1 MACTNCGHN
10 LTENFCPYCGEKR
23 FDKKQLSIKHFAE
36 ETFEGFVH
44 FDNKFISTL
53 RLLFTKPGLLSLDQ
67 VEGRQSRHMKPIAFF
82 LVINLLFF
90 LLMYRANPFSLS
102 LYNYITYQPFTS
114 FNTQHIIHEKL
125 KVLHLTLPEYT
136 RIFDAKMHSDSKGY
150 IFALI
155 PLYAI
160 LCWLLFIRYK
170 RLAVE
175 HLVFATHFAAFVLC
189 YFFLQIYLLML
200 PFYYFTGSTYSSTF
214 DNLIGILTSVVIGVY
229 FAIASRR
236 FYKASFLWPVVAAI
250 IIGLLFFEVIQAY
263 RMLLFFKIVYFKYF

>member
-36 ETFEGFVH
+36 ETFEGFAH

-53 RLLFTKPGLLSLDQ
+53 RLLFTKPGLLSLDH

-90 LLMYRANPFSLS
+90 LLMFVVNPFSLP
-102 LYNYITYQPFTS
+102 LYNYITFPPFIN
-114 FNTQHIIHEKL
+114 FNTQHIIREKL
-125 KVLHLTLPEYT
+125 NTTHLTMAEYA
-136 RIFDAKMHSDSKGY
+136 RVFDTKMHSDSKGY

-155 PLYAI
+155 PLYGI

-175 HLVFATHFAAFVLC
+175 HLVFATHFTAFVLC

-200 PFYYFTGSTYSSTF
+200 PFYYFTDSTYSSTF
-214 DNLIGILTSVVIGVY
+214 DTLTGILTSVVIGVY

-236 FYKASFLWPVVAAI
+236 FYKASFLWSVIAAI
-250 IIGLLFFEVIQAY
+250 IIGVLFFEVIQAY
-263 RMLLFFKIVYFKYF
+263 RMLLFFKIVYVKYI

>member
-23 FDKKQLSIKHFAE
+23 FDKKQLSIKHFTE

-53 RLLFTKPGLLSLDQ
+53 RLLFAKPGLLSLDH

-90 LLMYRANPFSLS
+90 MVMYVNPYSLP
-102 LYNYITYQPFTS
+102 LYNYITFKPFVNY
-114 FNTQHIIHEKL
+114 NTQHIIHEKL
-125 KVLHLTLPEYT
+125 KTLYLTLPEYT
-136 RIFDAKMHSDSKGY
+136 RIFDVKMHSDSKGY
-150 IFALI
+150 IFAFI
-155 PLYAI
+155 PLYGLI
-160 LCWLLFIRYK
+160 SWLLFFRYK

-175 HLVFATHFAAFVLC
+175 HLVFATHFVAFVLC
-189 YFFLQIYLLML
+189 YFFLQIYLIII
-200 PFYYFTGSTYSSTF
+200 PFYYITKISYSADF
-214 DNLIGILTSVVIGVY
+214 DNITSIITAVIIAGY

-236 FYKASFLWPVVAAI
+236 FYSANLAWSLIAGAI
-250 IIGLLFFEVIQAY
+250 IGIYFF
-263 RMLLFFKIVYFKYF
+263 

>member
-23 FDKKQLSIKHFAE
+23 FDKKQLSIKHFIE

-53 RLLFTKPGLLSLDQ
+53 KLLFTKPGLLSLDHI
-67 VEGRQSRHMKPIAFF
+67 EGRQSRHMKPIAFF

-90 LLMYRANPFSLS
+90 MLMTVVNPFSLH
-102 LYNYITYQPFTS
+102 LYNYITFQPFVN

-125 KVLHLTLPEYT
+125 NATHLTLAEYT
-136 RIFDAKMHSDSKGY
+136 RVFDTKIHSDSKGY

-155 PLYAI
+155 PLYGF

-170 RLAVE
+170 RMAVE

-189 YFFLQIYLLML
+189 YFFLQIYLIII
-200 PFYYFTGSTYSSTF
+200 PFYWLTKIPYSNTF
-214 DNLIGILTSVVIGVY
+214 DNLSGILTSSVVGIY

-236 FYKASFLWPVVAAI
+236 FYKASFLWSVIAGL
-250 IIGLLFFEVIQAY
+250 IIGVIFFDIIQAY